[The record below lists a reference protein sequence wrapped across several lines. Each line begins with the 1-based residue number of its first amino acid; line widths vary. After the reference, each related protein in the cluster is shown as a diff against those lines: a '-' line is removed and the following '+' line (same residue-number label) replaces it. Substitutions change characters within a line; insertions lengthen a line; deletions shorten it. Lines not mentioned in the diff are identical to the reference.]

1 MKDENM
7 KSMFSGKMDK
17 YDLSKKPTFLEFCS
31 FVNEND
37 DNRVSKKLRKR
48 VFEFNS
54 RAFTAR
60 VARECWTGIQE
71 QINKG
76 ELNEDEF
83 MSKAYAIME
92 STDESAKMALI
103 QELVKKYSLT
113 GNAFALSAG
122 LDEVPN
128 DISELLG

>member
-1 MKDENM
+1 MKDKDKEP
-7 KSMFSGKMDK
+7 MFLGKMSK
-17 YDLSKKPTFLEFCS
+17 YDLSKKPTFLEVWS
-31 FVNEND
+31 VITEDD

-48 VFEFNS
+48 VQEFAN

-60 VARECWTGIQE
+60 IARECWAGIQE

-83 MSKAYAIME
+83 MSKTNDIME
-92 STDESAKMALI
+92 GTDESAKMALI
-103 QELVKKYSLT
+103 QELVNKYSLV